1 MVVLQVFTYF
11 GSSISMYVMNMKIEP
26 IYQPSNIPKFNE
38 EMKAK

>member
-1 MVVLQVFTYF
+1 MVVLQVFAYC
-11 GSSISMYVMNMKIEP
+11 GSSISMYVMNHEDEP